1 MGVYIQNITSKS
13 AKIASTDL
21 IEIAQVSGPT
31 YVSRKVTGA
40 EINELSLDTT
50 PQLGGNLD
58 VNGNSIISTSNG
70 NINIT
75 PNGTGAVV
83 INIPINTK
91 TASYKI
97 ALSDNCKMVEINSA
111 GAVNLTIPPNS
122 STAFPIGAN
131 VLIAQYGAGQISVIT
146 DPGVTLRSS
155 GGKTKI
161 AAQYGIATLIKRDTD
176 EWYLAGDITK

>member
-1 MGVYIQNITSKS
+1 
-13 AKIASTDL
+13 
-21 IEIAQVSGPT
+21 
-31 YVSRKVTGA
+31 
-40 EINELSLDTT
+40 
-50 PQLGGNLD
+50 
-58 VNGNSIISTSNG
+58 
-70 NINIT
+70 
-75 PNGTGAVV
+75 
-83 INIPINTK
+83 
-91 TASYKI
+91 
-97 ALSDNCKMVEINSA
+97 MVEINSA

-176 EWYLAGDITK
+176 EWYLAGDITT